1 MVEAEF
7 PETPAGAVLSAL
19 FPAPPEGYR
28 VQLMADRNR
37 LIAMCGAL
45 PVLWLD
51 ESLMEWQVLDQHIS
65 QVQDALEP

>member
-1 MVEAEF
+1 MTF
-7 PETPAGAVLSAL
+7 PQ
-19 FPAPPEGYR
+19 PPEGYQ

-65 QVQDALEP
+65 QVQDALDP

>member
-1 MVEAEF
+1 
-7 PETPAGAVLSAL
+7 
-19 FPAPPEGYR
+19 
-28 VQLMADRNR
+28 MADRNR

-65 QVQDALEP
+65 QVQDALAPSILRHSAERSRR